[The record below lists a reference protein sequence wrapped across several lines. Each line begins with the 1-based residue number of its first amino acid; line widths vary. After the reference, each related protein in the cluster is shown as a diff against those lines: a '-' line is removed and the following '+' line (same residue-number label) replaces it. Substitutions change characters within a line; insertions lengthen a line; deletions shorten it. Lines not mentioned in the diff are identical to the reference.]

1 MLNTVGDY
9 ELSVTGYYVWYDMGG
24 TKHQVSKLK
33 DVQSFEEAGV
43 LTSDAGFVVRLK
55 DGSEFQVTV
64 VKSR

>member
-1 MLNTVGDY
+1 MEIDTAKEFALCMSDIVDQFL
-9 ELSVTGYYVWYDMGG
+9 EDE
-24 TKHQVSKLK
+24 LK